1 MVAKKRRLWSILLIL
16 SLVGILFAGCSTNN
30 TASNTPTPTEN
41 NTTPENT
48 TEPET
53 EPTADEPVDGGTIVL
68 STFSDIVTLNPIFIG
83 DTSSGD
89 VEQFLFAKLYD
100 IDREGNVVV
109 EPWSLAAEPPQISE
123 DGLTYT
129 VKLKDTA
136 KWNDGSR

>member
-1 MVAKKRRLWSILLIL
+1 
-16 SLVGILFAGCSTNN
+16 
-30 TASNTPTPTEN
+30 TEN

-53 EPTADEPVDGGTIVL
+53 EPSADEPVDGGAIVL
-68 STFSDIVTLNPIFIG
+68 GTFSDIVTVNPIFVN

-89 VEQFLFAKLYD
+89 VVQFLFAKLYD
-100 IDREGNVVV
+100 LDREGNVAV
-109 EPWSLAAEPPQISE
+109 EPWSLAAELPQISE

-136 KWNDGSR
+136 KWSDGQPV